1 MEFILLIA
9 ISLIP
14 VIISGSLLY
23 YSKNEITNGLSIFL
37 VLLCFW
43 QIDIAFLYANDFMS
57 EEVIDGAFR
66 LFRIGPIMIMPLMYY
81 FAYLIVKINR
91 ELGAF
96 GKIFTKAGLVVVSV
110 FSLIVYVINFTEIGI
125 VSYSVIPETHF
136 SPSHLIPVYGELNS
150 TFIINIVFVFIH
162 TLFILVLTSKLKN
175 AFFKMFF
182 TKLAL
187 GAVFVFING
196 VISGFGIIPLY
207 VSSFNSILVAI
218 ILFLGFF
225 QMQSQRLNLANQ
237 NLEKQ
242 SELMEEVMNINPNYL
257 VVLNKANQIIKINT
271 SMCTLLSI
279 NREDV
284 IGQDFSIL
292 LKGRNDEKFQ
302 TGRLQKITLLDG
314 MVHYIQFGF
323 KFLAYKNEEEYI
335 LFYGI
340 DYTNQ
345 KENELLQLSSEKS
358 KVIGELAASIAHEI
372 RNPLTTVRGFMQLSK
387 EKNPTGDYEKIVLEE
402 IDRINEVLK
411 ELLLLAKPEA
421 NASTERDQEELSTD
435 VYQEV
440 MNVSKLFQGAS
451 HEQNKEIKIISRLQS
466 TARAAMSKS
475 HFKQVVI
482 NILKNSLEALSEK
495 GAIKIILDAV
505 DEQIRVTITDNGK
518 GITKERL
525 TRIGEPYFTNKEKG
539 TGIGLTICFKLIKDY
554 GGEMVV
560 KSKAGWGTSVT
571 LWLPAAENNRKY
583 FTSLKQRN

>member
-1 MEFILLIA
+1 MEFVLLIA

-57 EEVIDGAFR
+57 EEVIDVAFR

-81 FAYLIVKINR
+81 FAYLIVKMNK

-96 GKIFTKAGLVVVSV
+96 RKIFTKAGLVVVCV
-110 FSLIVYVINFTEIGI
+110 FSLIVYVINFTSIGI
-125 VSYSVIPETHF
+125 VSYSVIPETAF
-136 SPSHLIPVYGELNS
+136 SPSHLIPEYGELNS
-150 TFIINIVFVFIH
+150 TFLINIIFVFIH
-162 TLFILVLTSKLKN
+162 TLFILILTSKLKN
-175 AFFKMFF
+175 AFYKLFF

-196 VISGFGIIPLY
+196 VISGFGVIPLY

-242 SELMEEVMNINPNYL
+242 SDLMEEVMNINPNYL
-257 VVLNKANQIIKINT
+257 VVLNKANEIIKVNT

-279 NREDV
+279 TREEV
-284 IGQDFSIL
+284 IGQDFSSL
-292 LKGRNDEKFQ
+292 LKGRNEEKFE
-302 TGRLQKITLLDG
+302 TGRLQKISLMDG

-323 KFLAYKNEEEYI
+323 KFLAYKNEEEYT

-387 EKNPTGDYEKIVLEE
+387 EKNPNGEYEKIVLEE

-421 NASTERDQEELSTD
+421 KASTEIDQEELNTD
-435 VYQEV
+435 VYQEI

-451 HEQNKEIKIISRLQS
+451 LEQNKEIKITSRLQS
-466 TARAAMSKS
+466 TAWAAISKS

-482 NILKNSLEALSEK
+482 NILKNSLEALSQK
-495 GAIKIILDAV
+495 GAIKIKLAAV
-505 DEQIRVTITDNGK
+505 DGQIRISITDNGK

-525 TRIGEPYFTNKEKG
+525 SRIGEPYFTNKEKG
-539 TGIGLTICFKLIKDY
+539 TGIGLTICFKLMKDY
-554 GGEMVV
+554 DGEMVV
-560 KSKAGWGTSVT
+560 KSKAGWGTSVS
-571 LWLPAAENNRKY
+571 LWLPAGGK
-583 FTSLKQRN
+583 TD